1 MLLLIVLIVAIVVSS
16 VLLMVG
22 AVLGVSYL
30 YKRKGAADLTRYLQD
45 GSCKWERI
53 AVPSDAADDH
63 RSILYKNTAPESS
76 GIEMRAYYYSQ
87 LPEGAEDEGVCLS
100 IIDPK
105 RNNGMILNG
114 FDRVLDAMQFGDGLW
129 NDRFLGDAGIMER
142 TIAETRVAWDQMQME
157 IIVGR
162 YGLFM

>member
-1 MLLLIVLIVAIVVSS
+1 
-16 VLLMVG
+16 
-22 AVLGVSYL
+22 
-30 YKRKGAADLTRYLQD
+30 
-45 GSCKWERI
+45 
-53 AVPSDAADDH
+53 
-63 RSILYKNTAPESS
+63 
-76 GIEMRAYYYSQ
+76 
-87 LPEGAEDEGVCLS
+87 
-100 IIDPK
+100 
-105 RNNGMILNG
+105 MILNG